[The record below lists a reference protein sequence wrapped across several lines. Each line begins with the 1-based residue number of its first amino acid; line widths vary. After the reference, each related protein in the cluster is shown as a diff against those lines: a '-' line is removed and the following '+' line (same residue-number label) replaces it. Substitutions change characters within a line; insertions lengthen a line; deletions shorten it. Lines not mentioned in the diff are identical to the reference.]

1 LTSPLEKQV
10 IRVTITAVKN
20 LNVIM
25 ATGNVGEQGNYKSV
39 RKVDKFANKNILLNV
54 TDYSNTQTFDFE
66 I

>member
-1 LTSPLEKQV
+1 MTSPLEKQV